1 MVMRMGSQRLSSS
14 SPKPSAGRRSRS
26 RSNCSSS
33 SPSLTPP
40 GAPGTLGPVPRQ
52 AMARAAGSSG
62 GGCSSK
68 HPQFARGRRWP
79 RSFPAPDRES
89 GKAPRATRGQRPP
102 LQKLYENVRGI
113 RRLEP
118 GQRDR
123 LLGSWLQ
130 AAIPEPGA
138 GRVRLFRRS
147 PPALYSALLS
157 PPQRS
162 AALEVRRAGAGRGGT
177 DNVIVQ

>member
-1 MVMRMGSQRLSSS
+1 MAMRMGSQRLSSS
-14 SPKPSAGRRSRS
+14 SPKPSAGRRSRN
-26 RSNCSSS
+26 NCSSSS

-79 RSFPAPDRES
+79 RCFPAPDRES

-102 LQKLYENVRGI
+102 LQELDETARGI
-113 RRLEP
+113 RCPEP
-118 GQRDR
+118 GQRDG

-130 AAIPEPGA
+130 AAILEPGA